1 MQPAP
6 YRCVCVCVC
15 CILPTFLATPLLSAC
30 SACSVLPLRGFAVND
45 VIGCCA
51 QVRDMRQQLS
61 AIEEK
66 VGRPEGPTTLTN
78 LRAEYEKQITNIRDL
93 KQLYEERARVLQL
106 EKDKQAGELEQRV
119 HEVP

>member
-1 MQPAP
+1 MK
-6 YRCVCVCVC
+6 
-15 CILPTFLATPLLSAC
+15 
-30 SACSVLPLRGFAVND
+30 
-45 VIGCCA
+45 
-51 QVRDMRQQLS
+51 QQLS

-66 VGRPEGPTTLTN
+66 VGRPERATTLTN

-119 HEVP
+119 HEVQAQIIIIKSILPLLGFEPTILMSPSLSGL